1 MFDPGP
7 KGTGN
12 GKAEFL
18 SAVLSSSHI
27 FASAI
32 NQILEND
39 LLRRVSPI
47 HVSLAQV
54 HILKLIERDGEHLV
68 SDIAKFLG
76 VSAPAASRS
85 LDRLVR
91 MGLLR
96 RAVPSVDRRTAPLR
110 ITLEGRKLLK
120 EYDQVRAE
128 CLLPVLDKF
137 TDEELG
143 QFSGLV
149 NRFARFLI
157 EEGGHSGDQCLRCG
171 GIADAKCPILNTIE
185 NCPYEQARR
194 TLRRSRKIS
203 SNHD

>member
-12 GKAEFL
+12 GKTAYL
-18 SAVLSSSHI
+18 PAVLRSSHVFSSI
-27 FASAI
+27 I
-32 NQILEND
+32 NQVIEND

-47 HVSLAQV
+47 HVSLAQI

-91 MGLLR
+91 MGVLR
-96 RAVPSVDRRTAPLR
+96 RAVPTVDRRTAPLR
-110 ITLEGRKLLK
+110 ITFEGRKLLK
-120 EYDQVRAE
+120 EYDQIRAQA
-128 CLLPVLDKF
+128 LLPVLSKF
-137 TDEELG
+137 TDEELT
-143 QFSGLV
+143 QFSGLI
-149 NRFARFLI
+149 NRFACSLI
-157 EEGGHSGDQCLRCG
+157 EEGGYSGEQCLRCG
-171 GIADAKCPILNTIE
+171 GLADAKCPILHTIE

-194 TLRRSRKIS
+194 TPRQARKIPS
-203 SNHD
+203 ASD

>member
-27 FASAI
+27 FASAT

-96 RAVPSVDRRTAPLR
+96 RAVPPVDRRTAPLR

-128 CLLPVLDKF
+128 CLLPVLNKF
-137 TDEELG
+137 TDEELT

-149 NRFARFLI
+149 NRFASFLI
-157 EEGGHSGDQCLRCG
+157 EEGGHTGDQCLRCG
-171 GIADAKCPILNTIE
+171 GIADAKCPILHTIE

-194 TLRRSRKIS
+194 TLRQVRKIS
-203 SNHD
+203 TSHD